1 MGYSRDVYLAAEDE
15 MQRRRMDALR
25 KADERSARFYEKYP
39 RALELERLLLQT
51 GVKAGKAV
59 VGGADVKEELLKLKE
74 ANQAQ
79 QKELR
84 GIFERAGVPEDY
96 LQPHFYCKTVKTG
109 AMSTGNGAP
118 VWKTCFG
125 KRRLTSLTACPRC
138 HFRTL
143 KPSLLNIIQM
153 NAGTAGLHPEGV

>member
-1 MGYSRDVYLAAEDE
+1 M
-15 MQRRRMDALR
+15 
-25 KADERSARFYEKYP
+25 
-39 RALELERLLLQT
+39 QT

-96 LQPHFYCKTVKTG
+96 LQPHFYCKNCEDRGYVDGKRCPC
-109 AMSTGNGAP
+109 ME
-118 VWKTCFG
+118 TCFG

>member
-25 KADERSARFYEKYP
+25 EADERSARFYEKYP

-84 GIFERAGVPEDY
+84 GILSAPVCRRIIFSRIFTA
-96 LQPHFYCKTVKTG
+96 KTVKTG

-138 HFRTL
+138 HFQAL

-153 NAGTAGLHPEGV
+153 NAVTAGLHPEGV

>member
-1 MGYSRDVYLAAEDE
+1 MKCSAAAWT
-15 MQRRRMDALR
+15 RCARRMKKRALLR
-25 KADERSARFYEKYP
+25 KYP

-118 VWKTCFG
+118 VWKPASG
-125 KRRLTSLTACPRC
+125 K
-138 HFRTL
+138 
-143 KPSLLNIIQM
+143 
-153 NAGTAGLHPEGV
+153 GV